1 MAETRKNS
9 QCVRN
14 VRRLGNYRRRV
25 HQNGFPDASGNK
37 YHARKVDVDGITFDS
52 AKEARRYSELSLLE
66 RQGVIRNLTRQVVF
80 ELIPAQKDSTGKT
93 VERKCSYIADF
104 VYNDDEGDLHVED
117 TKGMRTEVYKVKRKL
132 MLWVH
137 GIKIEEV

>member
-1 MAETRKNS
+1 M
-9 QCVRN
+9 
-14 VRRLGNYRRRV
+14 
-25 HQNGFPDASGNK
+25 
-37 YHARKVDVDGITFDS
+37 TFDS
-52 AKEARRYSELSLLE
+52 EREARRYAELRLLE
-66 RQGVIRNLTRQVVF
+66 RQGVIHDLECQVAF

-104 VYNDDEGDLHVED
+104 VYNDDEGNLIVED

-137 GIKIEEV
+137 GIRIREV